1 MAWYWWTLII
11 LGIIILLGGIMSY
24 DPYEDE
30 DDTSDSVNRLAAL
43 VIIDG
48 LKYTHPEVWA
58 KCASDIMGR
67 PIDPPTPEQI
77 MRWEE
82 QKAKREAMKETG
94 LIR

>member
-1 MAWYWWTLII
+1 MAWYWWLVIVGAVF
-11 LGIIILLGGIMSY
+11 GIISIVLDHGE
-24 DPYEDE
+24 PYEE
-30 DDTSDSVNRLAAL
+30 ESSGAGRLAAL
-43 VIIDG
+43 IIIDG

-77 MRWEE
+77 AQWKLR
-82 QKAKREAMKETG
+82 KAEREAMNDTG

>member
-11 LGIIILLGGIMSY
+11 LVGAWIVGAILSY

-43 VIIDG
+43 VIIDD

-77 MRWEE
+77 AKWKA
-82 QKAKREAMKETG
+82 QKAKREAMKETD

>member
-1 MAWYWWTLII
+1 MAWYWWLLII
-11 LGIIILLGGIMSY
+11 LGGILIMGAILSH

-30 DDTSDSVNRLAAL
+30 DDTSDSMNRLAAL

-77 MRWEE
+77 ARWNA
-82 QKAKREAMKETG
+82 QKAEREAMRDTG